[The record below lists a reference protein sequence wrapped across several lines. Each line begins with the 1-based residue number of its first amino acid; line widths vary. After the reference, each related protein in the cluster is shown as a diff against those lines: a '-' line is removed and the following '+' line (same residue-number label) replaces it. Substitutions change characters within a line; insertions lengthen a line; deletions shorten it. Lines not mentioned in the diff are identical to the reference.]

1 MAPVWTT
8 SDEKILF
15 PMHSW
20 PWRHTMTGAP
30 RNMWSGMRSLSNLN
44 LINWLRWSS
53 LSKNDVTQSTDT
65 VSRSPWNAENKK
77 STQGHEKWVWGSK
90 WSNGP
95 CFSKMTSPSV
105 FTPTS
110 VPALWLWSHPEF
122 ASAPLEPAELKPWC
136 GKIYQKPMGFLPS
149 NKGGSCWFSFQT
161 ILRMSLEVFL
171 LRNPLPI
178 VLWLPFPCFNG
189 LESCS
194 TSNQHRIF
202 LDSRLSGLLIKTL
215 VSWFSWQNS
224 WC

>member
-1 MAPVWTT
+1 MR
-8 SDEKILF
+8 KIKNQLKV
-15 PMHSW
+15 
-20 PWRHTMTGAP
+20 T
-30 RNMWSGMRSLSNLN
+30 RNGHGDQ
-44 LINWLRWSS
+44 
-53 LSKNDVTQSTDT
+53 NDQKT
-65 VSRSPWNAENKK
+65 
-77 STQGHEKWVWGSK
+77 
-90 WSNGP
+90 NGP

-122 ASAPLEPAELKPWC
+122 ASAPLEPAELKPC
-136 GKIYQKPMGFLPS
+136 GKIYQKPMGFLLP
-149 NKGGSCWFSFQT
+149 NKGGSCRCSFQT

-202 LDSRLSGLLIKTL
+202 LDSHANLGYWSRPWILMLFMAKSLVLMNDHPPKMLSDHGVLIYIYIHI
-215 VSWFSWQNS
+215 
-224 WC
+224 

>member
-1 MAPVWTT
+1 M
-8 SDEKILF
+8 F
-15 PMHSW
+15 F
-20 PWRHTMTGAP
+20 
-30 RNMWSGMRSLSNLN
+30 
-44 LINWLRWSS
+44 
-53 LSKNDVTQSTDT
+53 KN
-65 VSRSPWNAENKK
+65 
-77 STQGHEKWVWGSK
+77 
-90 WSNGP
+90 
-95 CFSKMTSPSV
+95 TSPSV

-136 GKIYQKPMGFLPS
+136 GKIYMGFLPQ
-149 NKGGSCWFSFQT
+149 NKGGSCRFSFQT

-189 LESCS
+189 LECCS

-215 VSWFSWQNS
+215 VSYGFHGKIVGVNE
-224 WC
+224 

>member
-90 WSNGP
+90 WSKNKWSLFFKNDQPICVYPHLCASALAVVTSGI
-95 CFSKMTSPSV
+95 CFSSPGTSG
-105 FTPTS
+105 
-110 VPALWLWSHPEF
+110 A
-122 ASAPLEPAELKPWC
+122 
-136 GKIYQKPMGFLPS
+136 
-149 NKGGSCWFSFQT
+149 
-161 ILRMSLEVFL
+161 
-171 LRNPLPI
+171 
-178 VLWLPFPCFNG
+178 
-189 LESCS
+189 
-194 TSNQHRIF
+194 
-202 LDSRLSGLLIKTL
+202 KTL
-215 VSWFSWQNS
+215 VWENLPETNGFLTPK
-224 WC
+224 